1 MMLKQRIITGIIGI
15 IAALGVIHIGGWA
28 LYAAIMILAILAW
41 QEFCR
46 LFQNKQV
53 EIPYKTGL
61 VTIVVFL
68 TAAFFGGMAGLSY
81 VLPVAV
87 LAGICQMIFSDERL
101 NPIRMSLFST
111 GVLYVGYLFAFLLL
125 LREVSADTLATSF
138 GTMEIGEAAV
148 YWAFIGTWASD
159 TFAFFVG
166 TIFGKTI
173 GVHKLCPQVS
183 PGKSL
188 EGAIGGVLGSM
199 ACTAYFG
206 SLFSFPVLEGVVLG
220 FLIGIVAPLG
230 DLCESAYKRYTGV
243 KDSGTLLPGHG
254 GILDRFDSILFVAPV
269 VYLFMKMFIL

>member
-1 MMLKQRIITGIIGI
+1 MLAKRIVTGIIGI
-15 IAALGVIHIGGWA
+15 IAAVGVIHIGGWA
-28 LYAAIMILAILAW
+28 LWLSVLVLAILAW

-46 LFQNKQV
+46 LFKNKQI

-61 VTIVVFL
+61 VTIVAFL
-68 TAAFFGGMAGLSY
+68 TAAFFGGMTALSY

-101 NPIRMSLFST
+101 NPVRMSLFST

-125 LREVSADTLATSF
+125 LREISAEMIATPF
-138 GTMEIGEAAV
+138 GMMELGEAAV

-166 TIFGKTI
+166 TGFGKTI
-173 GVHKLCPQVS
+173 GTHKLCPVVS

-188 EGAIGGVLGSM
+188 EGAIGGLIGSM
-199 ACTAYFG
+199 ICMAYFG
-206 SLFSFPVLEGVVLG
+206 SLFGFSIVDGIVLG
-220 FLIGIVAPLG
+220 FLVGIVAPLG
-230 DLCESAYKRYTGV
+230 DLCESSYKRYTGV

-254 GILDRFDSILFVAPV
+254 GILDRFDSILFVAPI
-269 VYLFMKMFIL
+269 VYIFMNLFIL

>member
-1 MMLKQRIITGIIGI
+1 MLGKRIITGVIGI
-15 IAALGVIHIGGWA
+15 AAALGVIHVGGWA
-28 LYAAIMILAILAW
+28 LFAAVMMLAILAW

-46 LFQNKQV
+46 LFHNKQV

-61 VTIVVFL
+61 VTIIAFL
-68 TAAFFGGMAGLSY
+68 AAAFFGGMTGLSY

-87 LAGICQMIFSDERL
+87 LAGLCQMIFSDERL
-101 NPIRMSLFST
+101 NPIRMSLFTT

-125 LREVSADTLATSF
+125 LREMSAEVLATPF
-138 GTMEIGEAAV
+138 GQMEVGEAAV

-166 TIFGKTI
+166 TACGKTI
-173 GVHKLCPQVS
+173 GTHKLCPQVS

-188 EGAIGGVLGSM
+188 EGAVGGLLGSM
-199 ACTAYFG
+199 ACMAYFG
-206 SLFSFPVLEGVVLG
+206 ALFGFPMMEGIVLG
-220 FLIGIVAPLG
+220 FLVGIAAPLG
-230 DLCESAYKRYTGV
+230 DLCESSYKRYTGV

-269 VYLFMKMFIL
+269 VYLFMNLFIL